1 MAMNSLFRID
11 VNLFASWFLG
21 MLLIIAFSRLDRKD
35 RLNRLYLILGLIVF
49 SQLAFESATCLM
61 NGLPGE
67 GWRIVSIILHLFL
80 FLVAPSLTYFWFRL
94 VHEFTASEP
103 ASRKSRAIWMI
114 FLILNYVV
122 VLTNP
127 IHNLFFTIEP
137 GSNIYARGPLF
148 VVGAFVTYFYLVL
161 AFLHIMKNRGRLL
174 NDEYWLFLLFCLI
187 PILGG
192 TFQVVFYGL
201 LTMWASTAFSLILM
215 YIFLQE
221 RMVHLDGLTKSWTRA
236 SLDHYLNRRI
246 RLNPHRKFAC
256 VYFDIDGLKSINDAY
271 GHLEGDQAIRE
282 LIGIVRDCMPIPPIL
297 ARIGGDEFALIL
309 DIVTEEELAQLVAH
323 IQASIDAHNETSK
336 HPYRIDAS
344 FGAMVYGEQFLS
356 LEEFSRQIDQ
366 LMYAAK
372 AKKKAAFAQLVD
384 LSI

>member
-236 SLDHYLNRRI
+236 SLDHYLNRRV
-246 RLNPHRKFAC
+246 RLNPHRKFRVRVFRYRRISNRSTMLMGIWKVTKRFAR
-256 VYFDIDGLKSINDAY
+256 INRYRTRSHDD
-271 GHLEGDQAIRE
+271 LDRF
-282 LIGIVRDCMPIPPIL
+282 L

-323 IQASIDAHNETSK
+323 IQARHRRA
-336 HPYRIDAS
+336 
-344 FGAMVYGEQFLS
+344 
-356 LEEFSRQIDQ
+356 
-366 LMYAAK
+366 
-372 AKKKAAFAQLVD
+372 
-384 LSI
+384 